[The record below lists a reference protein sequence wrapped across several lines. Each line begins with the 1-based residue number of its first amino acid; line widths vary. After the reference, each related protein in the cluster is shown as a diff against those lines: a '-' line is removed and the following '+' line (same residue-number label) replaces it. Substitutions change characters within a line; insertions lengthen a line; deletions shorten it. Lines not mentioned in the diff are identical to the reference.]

1 MDSDAKLT
9 DIVTNFIHEE
19 TQFPDDRDAAYLTV
33 NRVGKP
39 AQKGTLDFGGSE
51 YTEADIE
58 WIDPEKKSSDDKY
71 GWWELD
77 EGLYHVEFNEGLD
90 PDGETVIFQTW
101 KNALRNGIAH
111 SSEVIEKS
119 RDQLFAELQVGECGV
134 GIKENAR
141 ISEVRVL

>member
-1 MDSDAKLT
+1 MASDTKLT
-9 DIVTNFIHEE
+9 DIVTNFIHED
-19 TQFPDDRDAAYLTV
+19 TQFPEERDVAYLTV

-39 AQKGTLDFGGSE
+39 AKKGTLDFGGSE
-51 YTEADIE
+51 YTEADME
-58 WIDPEKKSSDDKY
+58 WIEPKKKSNDDKY

-77 EGLYHVEFNEGLD
+77 EGLYHIEFNEGLD
-90 PDGETVIFQTW
+90 PNGETVIFQTW

-111 SSEVIEKS
+111 SAEIIEES
-119 RDQLFAELQVGECGV
+119 RDKLFTGLQVSSAGV